1 MGIVVVAAEAAE
13 PEAVVEP
20 AGIAAVVESA
30 GIVAEAALEAVV
42 YCCCRP

>member
-1 MGIVVVAAEAAE
+1 MAEAAE

-20 AGIAAVVESA
+20 AGI
-30 GIVAEAALEAVV
+30 VAEVVFEAVV

>member
-13 PEAVVEP
+13 PVGIVAVVEP
-20 AGIAAVVESA
+20 V
-30 GIVAEAALEAVV
+30 GIVAEAALEAVI

>member
-1 MGIVVVAAEAAE
+1 MAEVAE

-20 AGIAAVVESA
+20 A

-42 YCCCRP
+42 YCCYYYP

>member
-1 MGIVVVAAEAAE
+1 VAEAAE

-20 AGIAAVVESA
+20 AGI
-30 GIVAEAALEAVV
+30 VAEVVFEAVV

>member
-1 MGIVVVAAEAAE
+1 MVEVAE

-20 AGIAAVVESA
+20 AGIVAVVEPD
-30 GIVAEAALEAVV
+30 GIVAEAVFEAVI